1 MKYVL
6 LVAIG
11 MLSWDQQSLAAD
23 ENGKYMVVGDG
34 RISCEI
40 WSSRRGD
47 NGDASTSLEQWLF
60 GYVTSFNR
68 WVPSIVN
75 IARGSNHEGL
85 VAWVDNYC
93 SRNPTQ
99 DVADAAEFLL
109 VTLQKNRELSD
120 K

>member
-1 MKYVL
+1 MKYALITAAVL
-6 LVAIG
+6 L
-11 MLSWDQQSLAAD
+11 SWGQPATAAD

-40 WSSRRGD
+40 WSARRSDDSVGS
-47 NGDASTSLEQWLF
+47 ASLEQWLY

-85 VAWVDNYC
+85 SVWVDNYC
-93 SRNPTQ
+93 LKNPRQ
-99 DVADAAEFLL
+99 DLADAAEFLL
-109 VTLQKNRELSD
+109 VDLQKNRER
-120 K
+120 